1 MAKTCILN
9 KRVVVYCLVVLVTTV
24 VLVLAAAL
32 NIDSFIPCWLAIM
45 LLAVLDDHGSLNA

>member
-32 NIDSFIPCWLAIM
+32 NLDPFIPGWLAIM